1 MTAQSWIPADTFG
14 TRLFVAR
21 KQRRLTVEQAAK
33 LCGVAQPTW
42 TSWENGAHPRDLVAA
57 VRRISEALDCDRDWL
72 MWGGPLA
79 AVGAASDPDEGVN
92 KRAFFSLP
100 PGVSRE
106 RVAA

>member
-21 KQRRLTVEQAAK
+21 KQRRLTVEQAAR

-42 TSWENGAHPRDLVAA
+42 TTWENGALPRDLVAT

-79 AVGAASDPDEGVN
+79 AVGADSDPGDGVN
-92 KRAFFSLP
+92 KRAFLSPDL
-100 PGVSRE
+100 GVSSL
-106 RVAA
+106 VAA